1 MLCGVYLYE
10 TCVTDAAV
18 WLCGWC
24 VTGWLM
30 HCGLCDRCDI
40 RSTYLMNSSIT
51 GVEKADVL
59 LFVGTNPRFEAPV
72 FNARVRKWYDVSLS
86 LSHHDHGIV
95 PALCCT
101 VSYISDVVVLCLV
114 YCMGYDVA
122 VEYGFLAVWWF
133 FVHVSGFSTCEICS
147 LNVWKMCCSQENAP
161 CMTTTV
167 VDACTVEAM
176 AGMMFLYCFTSSALS
191 AEMHFWA
198 SNSLL
203 NIG

>member
-1 MLCGVYLYE
+1 
-10 TCVTDAAV
+10 
-18 WLCGWC
+18 
-24 VTGWLM
+24 M

-40 RSTYLMNSSIT
+40 RSTYLMNSSIA

-147 LNVWKMCCSQENAP
+147 LNV
-161 CMTTTV
+161 
-167 VDACTVEAM
+167 
-176 AGMMFLYCFTSSALS
+176 
-191 AEMHFWA
+191 
-198 SNSLL
+198 
-203 NIG
+203 